1 MSSGG
6 RILADAL
13 SFLVINVSRIGDTL
27 LATPAIRAIA
37 RAYPGA
43 RIDALCHPKRADIL
57 KHLPSI
63 RRVGAI
69 TKHTALARGWLP
81 GRRYDYALV
90 YGFDGALVHYGLRA
104 AKKVVAF
111 HQASETLDQRLH
123 RAVEVPA
130 FQSEHSVLQLL
141 RLPAALGIEPA
152 GLRLDYRVTQEERA
166 RAKGRLE
173 RDAPYGC
180 RPLIGLQVASFPT
193 KSYRD
198 WPVESFAALC
208 DRILGQWT
216 RAHFLIYGGA
226 EERARTS
233 WLGERLGPRATLYA
247 GLCLRETAAVMSL
260 TDLFVGVD
268 TGPTHMMSA
277 FDVPLVGLYHCHAP
291 SRLIGALDHPCFYPI
306 DHPRPYPCATD
317 VPMAEIP
324 VETVL
329 AGVLRAL
336 ADHPPSATAS

>member
-1 MSSGG
+1 M
-6 RILADAL
+6 ADAP

-27 LATPAIRAIA
+27 LGTPAIRAIA
-37 RAYPGA
+37 RAYPDA

-57 KHLPSI
+57 GHLPLI
-63 RRVGAI
+63 GRVSTI
-69 TKHTALARGWLP
+69 TKHTARARGWLP

-90 YGFDGALVHYGLRA
+90 YGFDAALVEYGLRT

-111 HQASETLDQRLH
+111 SQANEALNRRLH
-123 RAVEVPA
+123 RAVAVPA
-130 FQSEHSVLQLL
+130 FQSDHSVTQLL

-152 GLRLDYRVTQEERA
+152 GLRLAYRVTPEERTWAKA
-166 RAKGRLE
+166 RLGR
-173 RDAPYGC
+173 DVPSDG

-198 WPVESFAALC
+198 WPIEHFAALSE
-208 DRILGQWT
+208 RVLEQWNQ
-216 RAHFLIYGGA
+216 AHFLIYGGA
-226 EERARTS
+226 EERVRTH
-233 WLGERLGPRATLYA
+233 WLSERIGSRATLYA
-247 GLCLRETAAVMSL
+247 GRLRLRETAAVMSL

-268 TGPTHMMSA
+268 TGPTHLMSA
-277 FDVPLVGLYHCHAP
+277 FDVPLVGLYHCHSP
-291 SRLIGALDHPCFYPI
+291 SRLIGALDHPCFYAV

-329 AGVLRAL
+329 AAVLRAL
-336 ADHPPSATAS
+336 ADRPPPAAS